1 MLRNLEIRTS
11 RIVNT
16 QIAARCVQ
24 DLKSRLTQTAGELRI
39 NGNKI
44 SSDRAVELRLQVVN
58 ASYRMSGAK
67 ELQKHFHGGFCGH
80 SSLWHPLE
88 VCLKASTDI
97 HYDLNHDR

>member
-16 QIAARCVQ
+16 LIAARCVQ

-44 SSDRAVELRLQVVN
+44 SSDRAVELRLQAVN
-58 ASYRMSGAK
+58 AGYRMSGGQRAS
-67 ELQKHFHGGFCGH
+67 ETLPRRILWTFI
-80 SSLWHPLE
+80 SLAPAGSMSESQH
-88 VCLKASTDI
+88 
-97 HYDLNHDR
+97 